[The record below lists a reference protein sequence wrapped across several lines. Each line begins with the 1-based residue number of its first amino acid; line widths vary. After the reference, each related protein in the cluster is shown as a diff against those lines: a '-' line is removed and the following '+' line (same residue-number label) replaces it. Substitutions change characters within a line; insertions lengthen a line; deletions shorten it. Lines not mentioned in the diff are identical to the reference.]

1 MASFKNNPININE
14 LMIWKRNPL
23 INPRTN
29 RKIVNTKKTYK
40 YILDRYNLHFP
51 KDIDIFDSTDERDPI
66 SLNKFYMVDKD
77 NQKTLVYQNIE
88 NLILY
93 SETDTIVRCF
103 EKESLQ
109 HMKAYNIL
117 LHPVSQKEIPD
128 DILCSVINI
137 ELPNETTLEEK
148 ALQVFQLFTNISI
161 FIDYKHFL
169 NLNRSKI
176 LKLNYELKE
185 FYYQNISIDDRKK
198 IDNTDGNQY
207 FNYNNN
213 YFDNKNDDY
222 IKIYVLDNIEN
233 ILKYKES
240 DLKYMINYIILGG
253 LSLVIDEV
261 KDVYDDFN
269 FSF

>member
-29 RKIVNTKKTYK
+29 RKIIETNKIYK
-40 YILDRYNLHFP
+40 YISKKYNSHFP
-51 KDIDIFDSTDERDPI
+51 KGIDIFDSTDERDPV
-66 SLNKFYMVDKD
+66 SLNKFYMVDKN

-109 HMKAYNIL
+109 HLKTYNIL
-117 LHPVSQKEIPD
+117 LHPVSQKKIPD
-128 DILCSVINI
+128 DILSSLDDI
-137 ELPNETTLEEK
+137 ELPNKTTVAEK

-169 NLNRSKI
+169 NLSRSKI

-198 IDNTDGNQY
+198 IDNNDGKQY
-207 FNYNNN
+207 FNYNNS
-213 YFDNKNDDY
+213 YFDDKDNDY
-222 IKIYVLDNIEN
+222 IKIYILTNIEN
-233 ILKYKES
+233 ILKYKED
-240 DLKYMINYIILGG
+240 DLKFMINYVILGG

-261 KDVYDDFN
+261 KEVYDDFN
-269 FSF
+269 YSF

>member
-1 MASFKNNPININE
+1 MPYKVATRGMKAPFKWAGAKNRMFEKYMAKGFFPSGDPKVFVDMFAGTAIVGQWVAANYPNTTIVINE
-14 LMIWKRNPL
+14 TCGELVSMYRQMQRKNFPLFEAEYKRH
-23 INPRTN
+23 
-29 RKIVNTKKTYK
+29 VA
-40 YILDRYNLHFP
+40 
-51 KDIDIFDSTDERDPI
+51 
-66 SLNKFYMVDKD
+66 M
-77 NQKTLVYQNIE
+77 
-88 NLILY
+88 Y
-93 SETDTIVRCF
+93 S
-103 EKESLQ
+103 
-109 HMKAYNIL
+109 
-117 LHPVSQKEIPD
+117 
-128 DILCSVINI
+128 
-137 ELPNETTLEEK
+137 
-148 ALQVFQLFTNISI
+148 
-161 FIDYKHFL
+161 
-169 NLNRSKI
+169 
-176 LKLNYELKE
+176 KL
-185 FYYQNISIDDRKK
+185 SIDDRKK